1 MPTLAQLK
9 AKWFIPIDGSAP
21 DGVPRRRHT
30 TPGGTYAIADFT
42 DGNTVTRLIDGK
54 TYMTEWRSL
63 LRALHNQQ
71 GAELL
76 HTGWRFEG
84 VRTLGWSDASSD
96 ALELVDEGGENGV
109 SVRVLLSDHMS
120 GININQL
127 TSTWLLAHGVLTL
140 LDNRYP
146 AGGSNHFKFAVFKTA
161 ADASAVVGSI
171 DISKSR
177 WDDDRH
183 LPSNSERDPTFGKQ
197 THDLGVKL
205 HGAVVT
211 DLEQIFRERWND
223 PGYSPVIPDITSPV
237 SAPVGTGT
245 HSIQVLRT
253 YGISDTL
260 AYRFSV
266 RGEFTVWA
274 SYLNAIKQA
283 STYIYIEDQYFLPF
297 DWPPAFSRSGLARDT
312 DLVYQLGEAIK
323 RGVRVFILT
332 PSNAE
337 DIGKGKS
344 KYHRDLALNYLRLV
358 KAAGALGQ
366 FVVASLSEG
375 VTAIYV
381 HSKVMIVDDEV
392 VFIGSANFSQRSM
405 TCDGEVQLAIIDSA
419 ELFARDLRVALWSEH
434 LGATVA
440 NDPVT
445 AFTAMS
451 DGVTTVTPAPTNR
464 LRPYMLDFNAVYPGG
479 STTPERGHATWMRN
493 VFDPYYGPPTLR

>member
-30 TPGGTYAIADFT
+30 TPGDPYAIAEST

-54 TYMTEWRSL
+54 VYMTEWRSL

-71 GAELL
+71 GAEMY

-84 VRTLGWSDASSD
+84 VRTLGASDASSD
-96 ALELVDEGGENGV
+96 ALELINEADENAV
-109 SVRVLLSDHMS
+109 LVRVLLSDHLS
-120 GININQL
+120 GLNLNQL

-161 ADASAVVGSI
+161 NDASAVVGSI

-177 WDDDRH
+177 WDDELH
-183 LPSNSERDPTFGKQ
+183 LVVNTERDPTYGKQ
-197 THDLGVKL
+197 THDLGVKVK
-205 HGAVVT
+205 GPAVT
-211 DLEQIFRERWND
+211 DLELIFRERWND
-223 PGYSPVIPDITSPV
+223 PGYNPLFPDITTPV
-237 SAPVGTGT
+237 SATVGTGT

-260 AYRFSV
+260 AYSFST

-297 DWPPAFSRSGLARDT
+297 DWPPAFSRSGLARET

-323 RGVRVFILT
+323 RGVRVFVLT

-344 KYHRDLALNYLRLV
+344 KYHRDLGLNYLRLV
-358 KAAGALGQ
+358 KTAGAPGQ

-375 VTAIYV
+375 VTSIYV
-381 HSKVMIVDDEV
+381 HSKLMIVDDEV
-392 VFIGSANFSQRSM
+392 AFIGSANFSQRSM
-405 TCDGEVQLAIIDSA
+405 TCDGEVQLAIVDSA

-434 LGATVA
+434 LGTAVS

-445 AFTAMS
+445 AYVAMA
-451 DGVTTVTPAPTNR
+451 DGVTNTTGR
-464 LRPYMLDFNAVYPGG
+464 LRPYMLDYNAVYPAG
-479 STTPERGHATWMRN
+479 STQPERGHSTWMRS
-493 VFDPYYGPPTLR
+493 VFDPYFGPPTLR